1 MKDVKIVGFLGKGIV
16 GQVVLVRTKVGEHY
30 YAVKCINKSFVVKN
44 EMAADVVAEMK
55 LLKSLRSPFLSHML
69 FSDRDPEYVF
79 MGFNMLPGGNLYARL
94 RRHGPMS
101 EEQCRFYVAGI
112 INALDFLHQ
121 RNIAHRD
128 VKPENIVLD
137 RYGYPVL
144 IDFGCARSILKQS
157 MTICGTPLYV
167 APEGTPT
174 RPGPT
179 RPGPPGG
186 FPKRGSVRGRSPI
199 PAARSTRARLTDRAT
214 TPRRARPVLT
224 CKGHTTA
231 VDCWSFGVLV
241 YELLTMSTPFKT
253 NQDETARGRGL
264 PRGPRRRPAGLPTPR
279 SAGADTRP
287 RPPPRRFRPRKWA
300 QVDDVYENIID
311 CCYLMP
317 DFVSAEASDLIHN
330 LLQVKVGRRLG
341 ALRGKWMD
349 VRSHKFFNDFDQQR
363 VMSRSIDAPWVPVRP
378 ARSRPEA
385 VGGARARV
393 VGVPGPRATDG
404 PRRRGAP
411 GPSAGLPPRREE
423 GHRQQR
429 ARQTRVQEAAQPQR
443 D

>member
-1 MKDVKIVGFLGKGIV
+1 MSELQIAQLSRGHFFGESALHENKPRNANVVAKTTVECYVISSRLFNKHLSSLSNDIKDRTSRNMQYREEKLKQYYTGSHFESGMSMKDVEIVGFLGKGIV

-174 RPGPT
+174 RPGP
-179 RPGPPGG
+179 
-186 FPKRGSVRGRSPI
+186 
-199 PAARSTRARLTDRAT
+199 A
-214 TPRRARPVLT
+214 
-224 CKGHTTA
+224 
-231 VDCWSFGVLV
+231 
-241 YELLTMSTPFKT
+241 
-253 NQDETARGRGL
+253 
-264 PRGPRRRPAGLPTPR
+264 RPAGGCSKKR
-279 SAGADTRP
+279 
-287 RPPPRRFRPRKWA
+287 
-300 QVDDVYENIID
+300 
-311 CCYLMP
+311 
-317 DFVSAEASDLIHN
+317 
-330 LLQVKVGRRLG
+330 GRYG
-341 ALRGKWMD
+341 
-349 VRSHKFFNDFDQQR
+349 
-363 VMSRSIDAPWVPVRP
+363 
-378 ARSRPEA
+378 
-385 VGGARARV
+385 GGA
-393 VGVPGPRATDG
+393 PS
-404 PRRRGAP
+404 RRRD
-411 GPSAGLPPRREE
+411 RRW
-423 GHRQQR
+423 
-429 ARQTRVQEAAQPQR
+429 R

>member
-1 MKDVKIVGFLGKGIV
+1 MSELQIAQLSRGHFFGESALHENKPRNANVVAKTTVECYVISSRLFNKHLSSLSNDIKDRTSRNMQYREEKLKQYYTGSHFESGMSMKDVEIVGFLGKGIV

-174 RPGPT
+174 RPGPA
-179 RPGPPGG
+179 RPAGGIPKKGGCAGAEPHPGG
-186 FPKRGSVRGRSPI
+186 AIDAGATDRPRDDAPARAPSAHVQGPHHRGGLLVLRRARVRAAHHVDALQDEPGRDGARAGV
-199 PAARSTRARLTDRAT
+199 AARSPPAAGRST
-214 TPRRARPVLT
+214 
-224 CKGHTTA
+224 HTS
-231 VDCWSFGVLV
+231 V
-241 YELLTMSTPFKT
+241 
-253 NQDETARGRGL
+253 GRG
-264 PRGPRRRPAGLPTPR
+264 
-279 SAGADTRP
+279 
-287 RPPPRRFRPRKWA
+287 
-300 QVDDVYENIID
+300 
-311 CCYLMP
+311 
-317 DFVSAEASDLIHN
+317 
-330 LLQVKVGRRLG
+330 
-341 ALRGKWMD
+341 
-349 VRSHKFFNDFDQQR
+349 
-363 VMSRSIDAPWVPVRP
+363 
-378 ARSRPEA
+378 
-385 VGGARARV
+385 
-393 VGVPGPRATDG
+393 
-404 PRRRGAP
+404 
-411 GPSAGLPPRREE
+411 
-423 GHRQQR
+423 
-429 ARQTRVQEAAQPQR
+429 
-443 D
+443 